1 MATVT
6 NRRSFF
12 DTLLGQ
18 SNTRAVHSLKE
29 LDRPLTKIDI
39 YHLLKRC
46 CFAVDPVYAKSL
58 IGKNA
63 KSAVNELINNAK
75 NKTIPLPPFD
85 VNEGFISPENL
96 SGEAKDKQRYDN
108 LIAHFEQNGQLV
120 SWWLDLMKGDK
131 NSLSEKLTFLWHS
144 HFTTQYEG
152 NEPIPA
158 QFIYRQNLLF
168 RQQYLSNFQ
177 TFLEKVTIDGA
188 MLLYLNGSSN
198 SRLAPNENY
207 ARELLE
213 LFSVGIGE
221 GHYSEED
228 IREAAKIL
236 TAWRVN
242 YYTGEGDLYKP
253 FLDPTL
259 FSTESKTVFGV
270 SFTVDYTVTQEN
282 VYKNSIQKLMAAVLD
297 KKADEASQFLAQ
309 KFYKFFVYSKPQEQ
323 PNETV
328 KLLAGFFVSSGYN
341 IKETI
346 VKLLSSQHFFDES
359 NYGIQIKSPLENLL
373 GFAAHFDV
381 DTEQLYKWTVSFGQE
396 PLNPPNV
403 SGWKGYR
410 SWITTKSLP
419 TYIFVFNEI
428 LNKQGD
434 EKIGDWAIKNIDNYE
449 DSYMLV
455 ENITLLFLG
464 KIPNE
469 LRLEK
474 LHKLLLGSAPYYE
487 WPELAQNK
495 SNAGIRIKVL
505 LKEMF
510 RMPDFYLS

>member
-1 MATVT
+1 MAIVT

-12 DTLLGQ
+12 ETLLGQ
-18 SNTRAVHSLKE
+18 SNTRAVQSLDE
-29 LDRPLTKIDI
+29 LDRPLTKVDV

-46 CFAVDPVYAKSL
+46 CFSVDPLYAKSL

-63 KSAVNELINNAK
+63 KVAVTELINNAK

-85 VNEGFISPENL
+85 VNQGFISPENL
-96 SGEAKDKQRYDN
+96 AGDAKAKQREAN
-108 LIAHFEQNGQLV
+108 LNAHFEQNKLLV

-131 NSLSEKLTFLWHS
+131 NSLSEKLTFLWHG

-158 QFIYRQNLLF
+158 QLIYRQNLLF
-168 RQQYLSNFQ
+168 RKQYLSDFK

-198 SRLAPNENY
+198 NRLAANENY

-228 IREAAKIL
+228 IREAAKVL

-242 YYTGEGDLYKP
+242 YYTDGGELYKQ
-253 FLDPTL
+253 FLDPAL
-259 FSTESKTVFGV
+259 FSTDQKTVFDV
-270 SFTVDYTVTQEN
+270 SFTVDYTVNQEN
-282 VYKNSIQKLMAAVLD
+282 VYKNSIQKLMAVILD
-297 KKADEASQFLAQ
+297 KKAREVSLFLAQ
-309 KFYKFFVYSKPQEQ
+309 KFYNTFVYSKPQDQ
-323 PNETV
+323 PTETV
-328 KLLAGFFVSSGYN
+328 TQLAYFFVSSGYN
-341 IKETI
+341 IQTTI
-346 VKLLSSQHFFDES
+346 IKLLSSKHFFDES

-381 DTEQLYKWTVSFGQE
+381 ETEKLYKWVVNFGQE

-410 SWITTKSLP
+410 SWINTKSLP

-428 LNKQGD
+428 LKEQND
-434 EKIGDWAIKNIDNYE
+434 ESLGNWALKNMDNYD

-464 KIPNE
+464 KIPDE

-474 LHKLLLGSAPYYE
+474 LHKVLLGGAPYYE

-510 RMPDFYLS
+510 RMPDFYLA

>member
-1 MATVT
+1 MAIVS

-12 DTLLGQ
+12 ETLLGQ
-18 SNTRAVHSLKE
+18 TNTRAVHSLDE
-29 LDRPLTKIDI
+29 LDRPLTKVDV

-46 CFAVDPVYAKSL
+46 CFSLDPLYAKSL

-63 KSAVNELINNAK
+63 KAVVTELINNAK
-75 NKTIPLPPFD
+75 SKTIPLPGFD
-85 VNEGFISPENL
+85 INQGFASPDNL
-96 SGEAKDKQRYDN
+96 AGDAKAKQRESN
-108 LIAHFEQNGQLV
+108 LNAHFEQNKQLV

-131 NSLSEKLTFLWHS
+131 NSLSEKLTFFWHS

-158 QFIYRQNLLF
+158 QFIYRQNLLL
-168 RQQYLSNFQ
+168 RQQYLSDFK

-198 SRLAPNENY
+198 SRLAANENY

-228 IREAAKIL
+228 IREAAKVL

-242 YYTGEGDLYKP
+242 YYTDGGELYKP

-259 FSTESKTVFGV
+259 FSTDEKTVFGV
-270 SFTVDYTVTQEN
+270 TFSVDYTVNQES
-282 VYKNSIQKLMAAVLD
+282 VYKNSIQKLMTVILD
-297 KKADEASQFLAQ
+297 KKAKEVSHFLAE
-309 KFYKFFVYSKPQEQ
+309 KFYKTFVYSKPQEQ
-323 PNETV
+323 SNETV
-328 KLLAGFFVSSGYN
+328 SQLADFFVSSGYN
-341 IKETI
+341 IEETV
-346 VKLLSSQHFFDES
+346 VKLLSSNHFFDEP
-359 NYGIQIKSPLENLL
+359 NYGVQIKSPLENLL
-373 GFAAHFDV
+373 GFSSHFETS
-381 DTEQLYKWTVSFGQE
+381 TEQLQKWVVSFGQE

-428 LNKQGD
+428 LKEQSD
-434 EKIGDWAIKNIDNYE
+434 ESVGNWAFNNMDNYDE
-449 DSYMLV
+449 SYLLV
-455 ENITLLFLG
+455 EGIALLFLG
-464 KIPNE
+464 KIPDE
-469 LRLEK
+469 IRLEK
-474 LHKLLLGSAPYYE
+474 LHKVMLGGAPYYE
-487 WPELAQNK
+487 WPDLAQNR
-495 SNAGIRIKVL
+495 SNAGIRLKAL
-505 LKEMF
+505 FKEMF
-510 RMPDFYLS
+510 RMPDFYLA